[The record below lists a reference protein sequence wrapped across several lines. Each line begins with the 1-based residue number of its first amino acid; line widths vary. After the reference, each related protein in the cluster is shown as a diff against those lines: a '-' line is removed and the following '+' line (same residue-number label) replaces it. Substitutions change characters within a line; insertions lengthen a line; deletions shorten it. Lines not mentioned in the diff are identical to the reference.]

1 MIKKNRNKSRE
12 RIKQH
17 IKKTIYGTLD
27 KPRLAVYRSLK
38 YLYAQLIDDEKGNTL
53 AFVSSRSKEMKEQ
66 LAGAKGTIAKAKIV
80 GLTLAKK
87 ALEKNIKTVVFDRG
101 GYRYHGK
108 VKAIADGAR
117 EGGLKF

>member
-17 IKKTIYGTLD
+17 IKKTIYGTLE

-38 YLYAQLIDDEKGNTL
+38 HLYAQLIDDEKGNTL
-53 AFVSSRSKEMKEQ
+53 AFVSSRSKEMK
-66 LAGAKGTIAKAKIV
+66 GNIAKAKIV

>member
-66 LAGAKGTIAKAKIV
+66 LAGAKGNIAKAKIV

>member
-17 IKKTIYGTLD
+17 IKKTIYGTLE

-38 YLYAQLIDDEKGNTL
+38 HLYAQLIDDEKGNTL

-66 LAGAKGTIAKAKIV
+66 LTQAKGNIAKAKIV

>member
-17 IKKTIYGTLD
+17 IKKTIYGTLE

-38 YLYAQLIDDEKGNTL
+38 HLYAQLIDDEKGNTL
-53 AFVSSRSKEMKEQ
+53 AFVSSRSKEMKDQ
-66 LAGAKGTIAKAKIV
+66 LAQAKGNIAKAKIV
-80 GLTLAKK
+80 GLILAKK
-87 ALEKNIKTVVFDRG
+87 ALGKNIKTVVFDRG

>member
-17 IKKTIYGTLD
+17 IKKTIYGTLE

-38 YLYAQLIDDEKGNTL
+38 HLYAQLIDDEKGNTL

-66 LAGAKGTIAKAKIV
+66 LTQTKGNIAKAKIV

>member
-17 IKKTIYGTLD
+17 IKKTIYGTFE

-38 YLYAQLIDDEKGNTL
+38 HLYAQLIDDEKGNTL
-53 AFVSSRSKEMKEQ
+53 AFVSSRSKEMKDQ
-66 LAGAKGTIAKAKIV
+66 LAQAKGNIAKAKIV

>member
-17 IKKTIYGTLD
+17 IKKTIYGTLE

-38 YLYAQLIDDEKGNTL
+38 HLYAQLIDDAKGNTL
-53 AFVSSRSKEMKEQ
+53 AFVSSRSKEMKDQ
-66 LAGAKGTIAKAKIV
+66 LAQAKGNIAKAKIV
-80 GLTLAKK
+80 GSTLAKK

-101 GYRYHGK
+101 CYRYHGK